1 MMKAVVFEEHGET
14 SVLSYQDVEV
24 PKVGPNDVLVKVK
37 AAGANYNDIWAR
49 RGLPGLKII
58 LPHVSGSD
66 AAGVV
71 EEVGSEVDKI
81 KPGDEVIV
89 HPSLSCRSCA
99 ACTNGQEF
107 FCREFRIWG
116 FQTGPLDGGHSE
128 YVRVPAVN
136 VVPKPA
142 NLPWEEA
149 GSLALVLM
157 TVWRML
163 VTRANIRAGDHVL
176 IWGGAGGLGTLA
188 IQVCRLFNAYPIAV
202 VSSDEKA
209 GRAIE
214 LGAAYAINRTTQ
226 DVAKEVAGI
235 TERRGVDIVFEH
247 VGEATF
253 PTSVRSLKYGGS
265 LVTCGATSGF
275 EAITDIRFLWNKQLN
290 FYGSHMA
297 SKAEFLDALR
307 FVESG
312 QIGPVIHSVLQLKD
326 VAEGQRIMENNEVVG
341 KIAYVPDGA

>member
-1 MMKAVVFEEHGET
+1 MKAVVFEEHGET
-14 SVLSYQDVEV
+14 DVLSYRDIEV
-24 PKVGPNDVLVKVK
+24 PKAGPNDVLVRVK

-71 EEVGSEVDKI
+71 EEVGSEVGNV
-81 KPGDEVIV
+81 KPGDEVIA

-107 FCREFRIWG
+107 FCRDFRIWG
-116 FQTGPLDGGHSE
+116 FQTGPLEGGHSE
-128 YVRVPAVN
+128 YVQIPAVN

-142 NLPWEEA
+142 NLSWEQA
-149 GSLALVLM
+149 GSVALVLM

-163 VTRANIRAGDHVL
+163 VSRARVKAGDHVL
-176 IWGGAGGLGTLA
+176 IWGGVGGLGTLA
-188 IQVCRLFNAYPIAV
+188 IQVCRLFNALPIAV

-209 GRAIE
+209 GRAID
-214 LGAAYAINRTTQ
+214 LGAAYAINRKSQ
-226 DVAKEVAGI
+226 DIAREVGGI

-275 EAITDIRFLWNKQLN
+275 EAVTDVRFLWNKQLN
-290 FYGSHMA
+290 FLGSHMG
-297 SKAEFLDALR
+297 SKAELLDALR

-312 QIGPVIHSVLQLKD
+312 QIEPVVHSILPLRD

>member
-1 MMKAVVFEEHGET
+1 MKAVVFEEHGET
-14 SVLSYQDVEV
+14 NVLSYKDVEV

-66 AAGVV
+66 AAGVI
-71 EEVGSEVDKI
+71 EEVGNEVDKI

-107 FCREFRIWG
+107 FCRDFRIWG

-163 VTRANIRAGDHVL
+163 VTRARIRPGDNVL
-176 IWGGAGGLGTLA
+176 IWGGVGGLGTIA

-214 LGAAYAINRTTQ
+214 LGAAYAINRTSQ

-235 TERRGVDIVFEH
+235 TERRGVEIVFEH
-247 VGEATF
+247 VGAATF

-312 QIGPVIHSVLQLKD
+312 QIGPVIHSVLPLKD

>member
-1 MMKAVVFEEHGET
+1 MKAVVFEEHGET
-14 SVLSYQDVEV
+14 NVLSYQDVEV

-66 AAGVV
+66 AAGVI
-71 EEVGSEVDKI
+71 EDVGSEVDKI
-81 KPGDEVIV
+81 KVGDEVIV

-128 YVRVPAVN
+128 YVRVPAAN

-163 VTRANIRAGDHVL
+163 VTRAKISPGDHVL
-176 IWGGAGGLGTLA
+176 IWGGVGGLGTLA

-214 LGAAYAINRTTQ
+214 LGAAYAINRTSQ

-312 QIGPVIHSVLQLKD
+312 QIGPVIHSVLPLKD

>member
-1 MMKAVVFEEHGET
+1 MKAVVFEEHGET
-14 SVLSYQDVEV
+14 NVLSYKDVEV

-66 AAGVV
+66 AAGVI
-71 EEVGSEVDKI
+71 EEVGNEVDKI

-107 FCREFRIWG
+107 FCRDFRIWG

-163 VTRANIRAGDHVL
+163 VTRARIRPGDNVL
-176 IWGGAGGLGTLA
+176 IWGGVGGLGTIA

-214 LGAAYAINRTTQ
+214 LGAAYAINRTSQ

-235 TERRGVDIVFEH
+235 TERRGVEIVFEH
-247 VGEATF
+247 VGAATF

-275 EAITDIRFLWNKQLN
+275 EAITDIRFL
-290 FYGSHMA
+290 
-297 SKAEFLDALR
+297 
-307 FVESG
+307 
-312 QIGPVIHSVLQLKD
+312 
-326 VAEGQRIMENNEVVG
+326 
-341 KIAYVPDGA
+341 